1 MSLNRGVAA
10 LGAVALVGVATL
22 GVSYGIASSAGQPIP
37 KVSVTSGST
46 WTQFSPA
53 STCYNGGD
61 PLTAKQLA
69 ACGALIQK
77 QANNATAPAISV
89 APNGTFMISVD
100 KKLTEKGW
108 TASGG
113 QTSLVSETKNYQ
125 ASNLPVSSVIAA
137 ASSTSA
143 AATSGT
149 VLVLEQQ
156 GKTIYGAWLFQLN
169 QKSA

>member
-1 MSLNRGVAA
+1 
-10 LGAVALVGVATL
+10 
-22 GVSYGIASSAGQPIP
+22 VSQ
-37 KVSVTSGST
+37 
-46 WTQFSPA
+46 
-53 STCYNGGD
+53 
-61 PLTAKQLA
+61 
-69 ACGALIQK
+69 
-77 QANNATAPAISV
+77 
-89 APNGTFMISVD
+89 
-100 KKLTEKGW
+100 
-108 TASGG
+108 
-113 QTSLVSETKNYQ
+113 TKNYQ